1 MKGFSPGKDKQAR
14 VINQLQLQ
22 DVVVVIK
29 HCLEERVAGGENVFL
44 IYCTLYRKK
53 ISEGQTLGVAVFED
67 PPECLM
73 LPGGHSS
80 L

>member
-1 MKGFSPGKDKQAR
+1 M
-14 VINQLQLQ
+14 INQLQLQ
-22 DVVVVIK
+22 EVVVVIK
-29 HCLEERVAGGENVFL
+29 HCLEERVFRGENVFL

-53 ISEGQTLGVAVFED
+53 ISEGQTLGVPVFED
-67 PPECLM
+67 LPECLM